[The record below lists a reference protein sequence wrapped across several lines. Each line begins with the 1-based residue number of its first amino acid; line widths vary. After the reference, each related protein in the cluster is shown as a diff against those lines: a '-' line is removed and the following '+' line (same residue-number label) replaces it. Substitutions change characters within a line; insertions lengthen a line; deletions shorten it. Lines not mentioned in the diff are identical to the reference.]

1 MEPKADEDKEDSS
14 DSLIAFEDSGV
25 CVPIS
30 TSCKKEESLKTQY
43 KSKSSIPYLKC
54 QEHNSEA
61 ESPAKK
67 VNVSTEDDVSDLES
81 GSSLSRGEVPVA
93 KRNEDDDMETSNV
106 CEANF
111 HHYINIFLI
120 QYMTKT
126 VPNEN

>member
-14 DSLIAFEDSGV
+14 DSLIIFEDPGS
-25 CVPIS
+25 CVPAS
-30 TSCKKEESLKTQY
+30 RSCKKEESLKTQH
-43 KSKSSIPYLKC
+43 KSKSSVPYLKC
-54 QEHNSEA
+54 QQRNSEA

-81 GSSLSRGEVPVA
+81 GNRVGHGEVPVV

-120 QYMTKT
+120 
-126 VPNEN
+126 